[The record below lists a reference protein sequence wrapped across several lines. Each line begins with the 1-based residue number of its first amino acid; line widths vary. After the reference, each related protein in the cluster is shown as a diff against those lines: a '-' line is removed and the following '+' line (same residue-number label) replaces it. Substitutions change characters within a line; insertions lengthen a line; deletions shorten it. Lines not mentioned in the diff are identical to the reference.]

1 MQEHRTLLVTRNL
14 FKMLSTIK
22 LNNELFFQT
31 NEIHDVR
38 WQWMLSSEFAAE
50 ELSIAKKVPE
60 FEFCVG

>member
-1 MQEHRTLLVTRNL
+1 
-14 FKMLSTIK
+14 MLSTIK
-22 LNNELFFQT
+22 LNDELLFQA

-38 WQWMLSSEFAAE
+38 WQWMLSSEFVIG